1 MNIYVHLF
9 IWKSYIRYKIY
20 LSVKLNKITNKG
32 SHPSGFLREIM
43 LISLENLSYP
53 CTSMLL
59 EGNIYEYF
67 TLLSEISFDY
77 EFVHQKLSME
87 RATYNIY
94 TV

>member
-1 MNIYVHLF
+1 
-9 IWKSYIRYKIY
+9 
-20 LSVKLNKITNKG
+20 
-32 SHPSGFLREIM
+32 
-43 LISLENLSYP
+43 
-53 CTSMLL
+53 MLL